1 MEAIAIVRCSTTL
14 QANEGNSL
22 EIQTKRITAYCEASG
37 LKLLRIYE
45 EAGISGLTQLSQ
57 RTTLNEAL
65 NEVCRRK
72 CALIVFSLSRL
83 SRSLRDSM
91 AILERIQKAGGEL
104 ISLSEK
110 IDSTCASGK
119 LVTNMLMLLQNFEVE
134 QLRERVTVTMSC
146 LRKSNKRIS
155 RFAPYG
161 YDLDANREDLVENPN
176 ERAVIAQM
184 KALRASGSSL
194 RQIASA
200 LSGVPTKTGAQ
211 WSATVIRGILNRES
225 KLSLAA

>member
-1 MEAIAIVRCSTTL
+1 MEAIAIVRCSTAL

-22 EIQTKRITAYCEASG
+22 ETQTKRITAYCEANG
-37 LKLLRIYE
+37 LTLVRIYE
-45 EAGISGLTQLSQ
+45 EAGISGLTKLTQ

-65 NEVCRRK
+65 DEVCQRK
-72 CALIVFSLSRL
+72 CALVVYSISRL
-83 SRSLRDSM
+83 SRSLTDSI
-91 AILERIQKAGGEL
+91 AILERIQKAGAEL
-104 ISLSEK
+104 ISLSER
-110 IDSTCASGK
+110 IDTTCASGK

-161 YDLDANREDLVENPN
+161 YDLAANGEDLVENPT
-176 ERAVIAQM
+176 ERAVIEQM
-184 KALRASGSSL
+184 KALRGSGSSL
-194 RQIASA
+194 RQIVAA
-200 LSGVPTKTGAQ
+200 LETVPSKTGAK
-211 WSATVIRGILNRES
+211 WSATVVRGILNRES

>member
-1 MEAIAIVRCSTTL
+1 MDAIAIVRCSTTL
-14 QANEGNSL
+14 QATEGTSL
-22 EIQTKRITAYCEASG
+22 ETQTKRITAYCEASG
-37 LKLLRIYE
+37 LTLVRIYE

-57 RTTLNEAL
+57 RSVLNEAL
-65 NEVCRRK
+65 GEVCRRK

-134 QLRERVTVTMSC
+134 QLRERVTVSMAMM
-146 LRKSNKRIS
+146 RKSNRRVS
-155 RFAPYG
+155 RYCPFG
-161 YDLDANREDLVENPN
+161 YDFTPDGENLLANPT
-176 ERAVIAQM
+176 ERAAIEEM
-184 KALRASGSSL
+184 KALRASGRSL
-194 RQIASA
+194 WQIA
-200 LSGVPTKTGAQ
+200 GVLQQKSVATKRGAK
-211 WSATVIRGILNRES
+211 WSATAIRAILNRET
-225 KLSLAA
+225 KLAA

>member
-1 MEAIAIVRCSTTL
+1 MEAIAVVRCSTTL

-22 EIQTKRITAYCEASG
+22 ETQTKRITAYCEANG
-37 LKLLRIYE
+37 LTLVRIYE
-45 EAGISGLTQLSQ
+45 EAGISGLTKLTQ
-57 RTTLNEAL
+57 RNTLNEAL
-65 NEVCRRK
+65 DEVCRRK
-72 CALIVFSLSRL
+72 CALVVYSISRL
-83 SRSLRDSM
+83 SRSLTDSI
-91 AILERIQKAGGEL
+91 AILERIQKAGAEL
-104 ISLSEK
+104 ISLSER
-110 IDSTCASGK
+110 IDTTCASGK

-161 YDLDANREDLVENPN
+161 YDLAANGEDLVENPS
-176 ERAVIAQM
+176 ERAVVEQI
-184 KALRASGSSL
+184 KAMRASGSSL

-200 LSGVPTKTGAQ
+200 LEGVPTKTGAK
-211 WSATVIRGILNRES
+211 WSATVVLGILNRES